1 MFTRRPP
8 ALELRPFPLV
18 LRHEWRCDLPNPR
31 LGRLRA
37 LAWLRTVGRRTSRP
51 IYGIAAE

>member
-8 ALELRPFPLV
+8 ALEARPFPLV

-31 LGRLRA
+31 LGRPRA
-37 LAWLRTVGRRTSRP
+37 LERTKSKVAQTARP
-51 IYGIAAE
+51 EIKRAG